1 MTELLTVKTSGT
13 DSIAVDLA
21 SATRIPL
28 TSKLKVSGSA
38 VLIGNYSIAPTG
50 TPQLNSEIEIEWQA
64 SVTPGAFSV
73 TIYGQVV
80 PAHLLTKEFIARAC
94 YDGSAWDVYFLVDR
108 SALIALTE
116 LANLTSAYIIVGNA
130 SNIPTAV
137 AMSGD
142 ATISNAGVIAI
153 GNAKVL
159 NAMINTMDAAKL
171 TGTIAAARIAAG
183 SLAST
188 VLSDIGRLNSQN
200 SDTATT
206 AVTTAEILYTYTLPG
221 ATIAN
226 SGEGIRITAY
236 GTCAANANTKAI
248 TAKFGTNTYASNAVT
263 TAPNG
268 SDFKIE
274 FQVLRTG
281 AASAVGY
288 GEMVVET
295 INQGIT
301 ASKGGITW
309 ANDTDVTIIGTN
321 GTAAANDIVLSM
333 VIVEQIR

>member
-28 TSKLKVSGSA
+28 TSKIKVSGSA
-38 VLIGNYSIAPTG
+38 VLIGNYAIAPTG
-50 TPQLNSEIEIEWQA
+50 TPQLNAEIEIEWQA

-80 PAHLLTKEFIARAC
+80 PAHLLTKEFIARAT

-108 SALIALTE
+108 SSLIALTE

-153 GNAKVL
+153 GSSKVL

-171 TGTIAAARIAAG
+171 TGTIAAARIADA

-188 VLSDIGRLNSQN
+188 VLSDVGLLDSKY

-206 AVTTAEILYTYTLPG
+206 AVVTAEILYSYTVPG
-221 ATIAN
+221 GTFAN
-226 SGEGIRITAY
+226 NGEGIEVIIY
-236 GTCAANANTKAI
+236 GSFAANANTKSVVV
-248 TAKFGTNTYASNAVT
+248 KFGSNTYATNAVT

-268 SDFKIE
+268 IQFSVKFE
-274 FQVLRTG
+274 VLRSG
-281 AASAVGY
+281 ATSAVGF
-288 GEMVVET
+288 GEMVVGAV
-295 INQGIT
+295 NQGV
-301 ASKGGITW
+301 AVSKGGITW
-309 ANDTDVTIIGTN
+309 ANDTDVSVIGTN
-321 GTAAANDIVLSM
+321 GTAAANDIVVSQVVVKM
-333 VIVEQIR
+333 IR